1 MFKRSV
7 LTLTLATTLSVSAIA
22 SAPQKKTSAPGYYR
36 MMLGDVEVTAISD
49 GTTEL
54 PVHQLLQMDADKVRE
69 KLAEFYRQSPLETS
83 VNAYL
88 INDGESLIL
97 IDTGAGSMFGASL
110 GNLVRNIE
118 AAGYSTDQIDEVYI
132 THMHSDHIGGL
143 IDDGERVFKNATVR
157 ADKHD
162 ADYWLSK
169 QQMQQVPEAQQ
180 GGFKAAMK
188 ALDAYAEAGQFKPF
202 VAGETLAG
210 NIKSVEAYGH
220 TPGHT
225 MYRLDAGDQTLV
237 FWGDIMHVAEVQFDQ
252 PQVTIAFD
260 SNQDEARERRIKAYA
275 EAEKEGYYVA
285 GAHLPFPGVG
295 QVKSDGDAYDW
306 VPVNYSPM
314 W

>member
-1 MFKRSV
+1 MFKRSL
-7 LTLTLATTLSVSAIA
+7 LTLTVAATLSASVIA
-22 SAPQKKTSAPGYYR
+22 GAPQQKTSAPGYYR
-36 MMLGDVEVTAISD
+36 MMLGDTEVTALSD
-49 GTTEL
+49 GTTQL
-54 PVHQLLQMDADKVRE
+54 PVHQLLQMDADKVRD

-88 INDGESLIL
+88 VNDGDSLVL

-118 AAGYSTDQIDEVYI
+118 AAGYSADDIDEVYI

-143 IDDGERVFKNATVR
+143 VNEGERVFTNAIIR

-162 ADYWLSK
+162 ADYWLSQ
-169 QQMQQVPEAQQ
+169 QQMEQVPEAQR
-180 GGFKAAMK
+180 GGFKGAMT
-188 ALDAYAEAGQFKPF
+188 ALNPYVEAGQFKPF
-202 VAGETLAG
+202 VAGETLAA

-252 PQVTIAFD
+252 PSVTIAFD
-260 SNQDEARERRIKAYA
+260 SNQDEARERRITAYA
-275 EAEKEGYYVA
+275 DAAKEGYYVA
-285 GAHLPFPGVG
+285 GAHLPFPGMG

>member
-1 MFKRSV
+1 MFKRSL
-7 LTLTLATTLSVSAIA
+7 LTLTVAATLSASVIA
-22 SAPQKKTSAPGYYR
+22 GAPQQKTSAPGYYR
-36 MMLGDVEVTAISD
+36 MMLGDTEVTALSD
-49 GTTEL
+49 GTTQL
-54 PVHQLLQMDADKVRE
+54 PVHQLLQMDADKVRD

-88 INDGESLIL
+88 VNDGDSLVL

-118 AAGYSTDQIDEVYI
+118 AAGYSADDIDEVYI

-143 IDDGERVFKNATVR
+143 VNEGKRVFTNATIR

-162 ADYWLSK
+162 ADYWLSQ
-169 QQMQQVPEAQQ
+169 QQMEQVPEAQR
-180 GGFKAAMK
+180 GGFKGAMT
-188 ALDAYAEAGQFKPF
+188 ALNPYVEAGQFKPF
-202 VAGETLAG
+202 VAGETLAA

-252 PQVTIAFD
+252 PSVTIAFD
-260 SNQDEARERRIKAYA
+260 SNQDEARERRITAYA
-275 EAEKEGYYVA
+275 DAAKEGYYVA
-285 GAHLPFPGVG
+285 GAHLPFPGMG

>member
-1 MFKRSV
+1 MFKRSL
-7 LTLTLATTLSVSAIA
+7 LTLTLAATLSASAIA
-22 SAPQKKTSAPGYYR
+22 GAPQQKTSAPGYYR

-49 GTTEL
+49 GTTKL
-54 PVHQLLQMDADKVRE
+54 PVHQLLQMDADKVRD
-69 KLAEFYRQSPLETS
+69 KLAEFYRHSPLETS

-88 INDGESLIL
+88 VNDGESLVL
-97 IDTGAGSMFGASL
+97 IDTGAGSMFGDSL

-118 AAGYSTDQIDEVYI
+118 AAGYSADDIDEVYI

-143 IDDGERVFKNATVR
+143 VNDGKRVFTNATIR

-162 ADYWLSK
+162 GDYWLSQ
-169 QQMQQVPEAQQ
+169 QQMEQVPEAQQ
-180 GGFKAAMK
+180 GGFKGAMAA
-188 ALDAYAEAGQFKPF
+188 LNPYVEADQFKPF
-202 VAGETLAG
+202 VAGETLAA

-225 MYRLDAGDQTLV
+225 MYRLDAGDQSLV
-237 FWGDIMHVAEVQFDQ
+237 FWGDVMHVAEVQFDQ
-252 PQVTIAFD
+252 PRVTIAFD

-275 EAEKEGYYVA
+275 DAAKEGYYVA
-285 GAHLPFPGVG
+285 GAHLPFPGMG
-295 QVKSDGDAYDW
+295 QVKSEGDAYDW